1 MAQTAADGTAY
12 EWHGDSG
19 PVIALIH
26 GAGLNRAMWQWQRAA
41 LMEKHRVLSYDL
53 YGHGESPA
61 PDSTPDLSMF
71 SGQLLRLLDETGIR
85 SCVVVGFSL
94 GGMIGRRFAM
104 DYPER
109 LSALAILN
117 SPHRRDEAAQE
128 AILKRLDQVRRDGPA
143 ATVEAALERW
153 FTDRFR
159 AANPRTIELVRTWVL
174 ANDEQVYPA
183 IYQVL
188 ANGVAELI
196 APTPALSCPTLVMTG
211 DEDFG
216 NPPAMSHAIA
226 GEISGS
232 RTVILSGLRHMA
244 LAEDPEQVNE
254 VLLSFLDHV
263 RRTADG

>member
-1 MAQTAADGTAY
+1 MAQTAADGTSY
-12 EWHGDSG
+12 EWHGEIG
-19 PVIALIH
+19 PVVALIH
-26 GAGLNRAMWQWQRAA
+26 GLGLNQAMWKWQRAA
-41 LMEKHRVLSYDL
+41 LMEKHRVLTYDL
-53 YGHGESPA
+53 YGHGDSPA
-61 PDSTPDLSMF
+61 PDSAPDLSLF
-71 SGQLLRLLDETGIR
+71 SSQLLRLLDETGIR

-128 AILKRLDQVRRDGPA
+128 AILKRLDQVRRDGPS

-159 AANPRTIELVRTWVL
+159 AASPRTIELVRTWVL

-232 RTVILSGLRHMA
+232 RTVILPGLRHMA
-244 LAEDPEQVNE
+244 LAEDPERVNE